1 MNEVKLWCGRL
12 SLFTCLSF
20 TPIDFFRVSPHRRWP
35 VVQPAQAG
43 PEAVIKMMKEGQEPE
58 LSHSGA
64 FSPDWAR
71 QKERGREGER
81 ESERE
86 RASLTFPSHAA
97 GQFTH
102 CAQIKH
108 DHFHI

>member
-1 MNEVKLWCGRL
+1 MEEGKSWHSWV

-20 TPIDFFRVSPHRRWP
+20 TSIQRTGCFSRVSPHRLWP
-35 VVQPAQAG
+35 VGQSAEAG

-71 QKERGREGER
+71 QKERGG
-81 ESERE
+81 
-86 RASLTFPSHAA
+86 
-97 GQFTH
+97 
-102 CAQIKH
+102 
-108 DHFHI
+108 